1 MLKIT
6 LLNLMFKQYQPFFAF
21 LAKFLLFYL
30 FFALGYKFYLSQ
42 FDIAKFEIDSIS
54 KSVANQ
60 TVYLINF
67 FGGEV
72 RTFPNEFEASMK
84 IVFKEKYVARII
96 EGCNAISVIILF
108 AAFVFAFSKGF
119 KKTILFILLGS
130 ATIYILN
137 IVRIALLTYAMYYYP
152 EHEELLH
159 GTIFPL
165 FIYGVVFL
173 LWVFWVTKFSG
184 YAKKN
189 IEE

>member
-1 MLKIT
+1 
-6 LLNLMFKQYQPFFAF
+6 MFKQYQPFFAF